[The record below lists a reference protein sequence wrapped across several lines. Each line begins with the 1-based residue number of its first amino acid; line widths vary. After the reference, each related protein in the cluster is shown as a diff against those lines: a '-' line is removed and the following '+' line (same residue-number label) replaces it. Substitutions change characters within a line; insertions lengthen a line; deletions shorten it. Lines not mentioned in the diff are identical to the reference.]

1 MDRGVEQLVAREAHN
16 LEVIGS
22 SPVPAT
28 LKAVSSDSR
37 RLFLFLGLILFLG
50 SVSANASAKLF
61 QPFPFGKRSRKTRGF
76 FHWIL
81 IRRSGFRK
89 QTLSNSRLTLRR
101 RRARGAQRNGTIRR
115 SARVQAALRKL
126 FFAKFLQ
133 ILLAFS
139 PGLRYNPS

>member
-28 LKAVSSDSR
+28 LKAVSFDLR

-61 QPFPFGKRSRKTRGF
+61 KPFPLVCNERLFSLDFNPT
-76 FHWIL
+76 
-81 IRRSGFRK
+81 FR
-89 QTLSNSRLTLRR
+89 
-101 RRARGAQRNGTIRR
+101 
-115 SARVQAALRKL
+115 
-126 FFAKFLQ
+126 
-133 ILLAFS
+133 FS
-139 PGLRYNPS
+139 